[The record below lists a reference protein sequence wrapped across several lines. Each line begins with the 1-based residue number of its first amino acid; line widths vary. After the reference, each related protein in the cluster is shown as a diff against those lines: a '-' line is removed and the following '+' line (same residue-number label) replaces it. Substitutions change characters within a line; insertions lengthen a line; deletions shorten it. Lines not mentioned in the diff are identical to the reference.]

1 MTSTHSGTPINPRIG
16 ERLHTARRQ
25 QGITQHALARQAGMS
40 LVVISR
46 LESGLQSVSA
56 ERLASL
62 AKVLHL
68 SLDFLCGD

>member
-1 MTSTHSGTPINPRIG
+1 MAPTHSGTPINSRIG

-25 QGITQHALARQAGMS
+25 QGVTQQSLAQQAGMS
-40 LVVISR
+40 FVVISR